1 MSLIIFNIGNLDI
14 TVWSVLGVTVR
25 IGVSGGEA
33 ADNGSTD
40 GQKPGLLAWA
50 AQVTAAPAFELVSD
64 RSRSRSDAGET
75 RSQSAVRGPARS
87 LTSDGERDNTG
98 GHSTKNIR
106 SAGRG

>member
-1 MSLIIFNIGNLDI
+1 MPLITFNIGNLDI

-64 RSRSRSDAGET
+64 RSRSDAGET
-75 RSQSAVRGPARS
+75 RSQSAVPGPARS